1 MVDPNAESDTDEA
14 RGLMNRIVTTGAGG
28 LAAAVVAVLIA
39 LWLLGLL
46 RG

>member
-1 MVDPNAESDTDEA
+1 MTDPNAESDTDEA
-14 RGLMNRIVTTGAGG
+14 RGLMNRIVATGPGG

-39 LWLLGLL
+39 FWLIGLL